1 MNIQVYI
8 DGEEQPRRF
17 RVLRRDGD
25 LLLRQ
30 LPRSDEEGDGREIE
44 VDLRNPSPRVYSL
57 LLDGLSYDV
66 HIDEDERDE
75 EQLAVHLLSRIVH
88 ARAADARKHRVAALA
103 DGPEGAVQITAPM
116 PGRVVKILSAEGTA
130 VTRGDGIIV
139 LEAMK
144 MENELKAPHDGTVT
158 RIVVQ
163 EGQGVEGG
171 ALLATIE

>member
-1 MNIQVYI
+1 MNIHVHV

-17 RVLRRDGD
+17 RVMRRDGG

-30 LPRSDEEGDGREIE
+30 LPGPDEEGEGREIQ
-44 VDLRNPSPRVYSL
+44 VDVRNPSPRVYSL
-57 LLDGLSYDV
+57 LVDGLSYDI
-66 HIDEDERDE
+66 HIDEEERDE

-88 ARAADARKHRVAALA
+88 ARAADARRHRVAAVA
-103 DGPEGAVQITAPM
+103 DGPEGVVRITAPM

-130 VTRGDGIIV
+130 VARGDGIIV

-144 MENELKAPHDGTVT
+144 MENELKAPRDGTVT
-158 RIVVQ
+158 EIVVQ

-171 ALLATIE
+171 ALLAAIE